1 MVYNLFTKL
10 SHTYEL
16 ILSTAGRT
24 NIVIKGLEVRS
35 NDFTARN
42 SAIASLHGNLK
53 VGMKRNGV
61 CSRQAPIHVSV
72 MILCFTH
79 YARHT

>member
-1 MVYNLFTKL
+1 MLYNVFAKL

-16 ILSTAGRT
+16 NLNTTERT
-24 NIVIKGLEVRS
+24 NIVIKGLEVIS

-42 SAIASLHGNLK
+42 SAIASLRGNLK

-61 CSRQAPIHVSV
+61 CSRQAPIHISV